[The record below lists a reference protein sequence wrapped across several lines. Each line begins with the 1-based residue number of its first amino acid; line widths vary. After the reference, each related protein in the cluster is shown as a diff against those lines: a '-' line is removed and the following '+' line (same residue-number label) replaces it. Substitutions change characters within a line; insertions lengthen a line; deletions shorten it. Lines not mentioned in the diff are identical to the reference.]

1 MTTGALVAHA
11 VGDYILQSHYMAS
24 EKTKAHLPAALHA
37 LTYTLAF
44 LPLTRSP
51 RRLSIIA
58 GTHFLIDRYRLA
70 RYIVWAKNQ
79 MAPAAYRPREVT
91 ATGYPAD
98 TPPWLAVWLLILAD
112 NIAHVLINA
121 VALGWQERKT

>member
-1 MTTGALVAHA
+1 MITASALVAHG
-11 VGDYILQSHYMAS
+11 VGDYLFQSHWAAQ
-24 EKTKAHLPAALHA
+24 EKTKAHLPAAIHA
-37 LTYTLAF
+37 ATYALAF

-51 RRLSIIA
+51 WRLAAIA

-70 RYIVWAKNQ
+70 RYVVWAKNQ

-112 NIAHVLINA
+112 NICHCLINA
-121 VALGWQERKT
+121 VVLSWRRTT